1 MINAT
6 PIPNEHPV
14 LHGSDATG
22 GCTDQVIGDILSG
35 WRYDISG
42 VSPEMRTDY
51 VQHFEDCARCRSRQ
65 RLHRTIDVTLMV
77 ISSVSIVV
85 FLLAT
90 AVIHRGPFGQMTVAA
105 LHYRDVSFA
114 LTLQMAAVGGL
125 LFSLLMWI
133 LVAIATPAPTVISG
147 TVKQVRNGRGL

>member
-1 MINAT
+1 MIKAT
-6 PIPNEHPV
+6 PIPDGGPHLLETA
-14 LHGSDATG
+14 D
-22 GCTDQVIGDILSG
+22 GCTDQVVGDILSG

-42 VSPEMRTDY
+42 LSPEMRTDY
-51 VQHFEDCARCRSRQ
+51 VNHLEECAHCSSRQ

-77 ISSVSIVV
+77 ISSVSILV

-90 AVIHRGPFGQMTVAA
+90 AVIHRGPFGSMRVAE
-105 LHYRDVSFA
+105 LQYRNLSFA

-133 LVAIATPAPTVISG
+133 LVAIATPAPKLISG
-147 TVKQVRNGRGL
+147 TVKQVRSGGREL